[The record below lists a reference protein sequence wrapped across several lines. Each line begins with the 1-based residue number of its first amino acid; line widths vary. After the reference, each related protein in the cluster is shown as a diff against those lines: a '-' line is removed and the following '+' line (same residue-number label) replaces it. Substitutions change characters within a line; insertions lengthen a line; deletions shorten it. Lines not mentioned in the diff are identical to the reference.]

1 MKAESSSLVSRGSS
15 QWEAGPLDVSGY
27 APTYHT
33 MVLREQM
40 SSGQESKMHWG
51 EAVLT
56 LRSRTVVWLEPCYTT
71 EILGLRVETNGI
83 FKPPEYPT
91 LCELFRT
98 PCLNLPIIKQF
109 KD

>member
-1 MKAESSSLVSRGSS
+1 MKAESSSLVSGGSS

-33 MVLREQM
+33 MVLRERM

-56 LRSRTVVWLEPCYTT
+56 LCSRTVVWLEPCYTT
-71 EILGLRVETNGI
+71 EILGLRVETNG
-83 FKPPEYPT
+83 FH
-91 LCELFRT
+91 LSL
-98 PCLNLPIIKQF
+98 LNIPHYVSFSGLLA
-109 KD
+109 